1 MNSGGREG
9 CGVMRYLLGTAQ
21 PVLFFLPLPL
31 PSDWL
36 RGVNASGR
44 YCSQEGRL
52 LPSLSQPL
60 QFMNE
65 SWKN

>member
-1 MNSGGREG
+1 MNGGGREG

-44 YCSQEGRL
+44 YCSHVGVTP
-52 LPSLSQPL
+52 LPITTSAVY
-60 QFMNE
+60 E
-65 SWKN
+65 